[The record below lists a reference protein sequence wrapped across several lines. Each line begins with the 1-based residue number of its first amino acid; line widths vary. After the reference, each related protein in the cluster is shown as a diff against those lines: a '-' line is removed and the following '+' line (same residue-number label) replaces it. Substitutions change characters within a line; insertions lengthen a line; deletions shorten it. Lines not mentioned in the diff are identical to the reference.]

1 MNEVVS
7 LFKETTS
14 YTEELLHSEK
24 RLQLC
29 AALVLTAGYAFSVSC
44 GCNLENTKHKSI

>member
-1 MNEVVS
+1 MNEIVS

-14 YTEELLHSEK
+14 YTEELLHSVK

-29 AALVLTAGYAFSVSC
+29 AALVLKTGYAFSVSC
-44 GCNLENTKHKSI
+44 GCNLKNTKHKSI